1 MPLLCSQTE
10 GSRGDDDDARS
21 TTSSSS
27 RKSSGGRQ
35 QAARAAT
42 VRQSRAGKPGSR
54 VATMGDYIEQALEEQ
69 RRKAERKVVAA
80 AARTSRSER
89 RASGEGLLPP
99 VNEQQPSL
107 QREASMASE
116 AASGSPMSV
125 TMEPPVSDGS
135 TRLPAAQAASVDRMA
150 SDYDSSDEEGAH
162 KPPSPPPEPPPA
174 QQPLPPP
181 PMQLAAQAHCL
192 AAKLPA
198 VTTPVTGEQQS
209 RTRPRTTRVS
219 DAKSRGRR
227 QSFIEFAERE
237 KERREKQADRRQ
249 RQKDLRELEIA
260 LAATLSS
267 PGVSIYDL
275 LMAEYALQP
284 HHITDGRAG
293 GWEWRAAHRGRLDDH
308 CHELGGAQGLGL
320 EDAEGGG
327 GHRTASGG
335 AAGLSCRAHLHA
347 GRRGRDR
354 KRLLAAQWLPPFGGC
369 GVAHDSLARLAAA

>member
-35 QAARAAT
+35 QATRAAT

-69 RRKAERKVVAA
+69 RRKAERKAVTA

-125 TMEPPVSDGS
+125 TMEPPASDGS

-162 KPPSPPPEPPPA
+162 KPPSPAPEPPPA

-237 KERREKQADRRQ
+237 KERREKQADRTQSTRCLYAAASNV
-249 RQKDLRELEIA
+249 RRDSACAMGSELA
-260 LAATLSS
+260 LHVPSQWDEGSKRKKAWCVNTLV
-267 PGVSIYDL
+267 G
-275 LMAEYALQP
+275 
-284 HHITDGRAG
+284 GRA
-293 GWEWRAAHRGRLDDH
+293 
-308 CHELGGAQGLGL
+308 QGDGSIRSALWVRPKFARFVKIAPRR
-320 EDAEGGG
+320 DAISERVDSG
-327 GHRTASGG
+327 ASG
-335 AAGLSCRAHLHA
+335 
-347 GRRGRDR
+347 
-354 KRLLAAQWLPPFGGC
+354 
-369 GVAHDSLARLAAA
+369 